1 MLNVLTDTTTTKGFL
16 EVGTEFMTWLLTSG
30 TSMLNFLTSND
41 VTMYFLAAA
50 LVYKVIAVVKS
61 FVHM

>member
-16 EVGTEFMTWLLTSG
+16 EVGTEFMTWLLASA